1 MERNAHDFSSF
12 QQPLREPRFMLS
24 SLLLCAAIVVLPVT
38 AVDAIFTSGHS
49 AMTATGNE
57 VSPQSPHPDA
67 QWGIE
72 VIGVR
77 STAAGY
83 MLEFRYRVT
92 DAKKAAALFER
103 KTKPYLSHHE
113 SGKVLGVA
121 STAKLGPLRNSNTP
135 QQGRNYWMFFGN
147 AGRLVQAGDKVTV
160 DIGDYKSDVITVE

>member
-1 MERNAHDFSSF
+1 MYRKSQNHTFF
-12 QQPLREPRFMLS
+12 TQPLREPRFMLS
-24 SLLLCAAIVVLPVT
+24 SLLLIAAILVLPAT
-38 AVDAIFTSGHS
+38 AFDLFSAGGQS
-49 AMTATGNE
+49 AMAVTGSN
-57 VSPQSPHPDA
+57 VSPHPA
-67 QWGIE
+67 EQWGIE

-77 STAAGY
+77 SSAAGY

-92 DAKKAAALFER
+92 DAEKAAALFER
-103 KTKPYLSHHE
+103 KTKPYLNHHE

-160 DIGDYKSDVITVE
+160 DIGGFKSEVITVE